1 MYLSGKPVA
10 DRRIGVMLSFGGGC
24 RQHGHEVWA
33 ADNGCYTRPD
43 TYSDDGFLSWIDR
56 HNRAGCLFAVAPDVV
71 ADAAATLDRAAPMLP
86 KIRRL
91 GFAAALVG
99 QDGATPDSLPWP
111 DFDALFIGGSTE
123 WKLSG
128 MAADLIAEGKRQGKW
143 VHMGRVNS
151 WARISAANALG
162 VNSVDG
168 TFIAF
173 APDKNTPQVISWLD
187 RIAKEPTL
195 FIGKTCG
202 GDDLS

>member
-1 MYLSGKPVA
+1 MYLSGKAVA
-10 DRRIGVMLSFGGGC
+10 DPRIGVMLSYNAGKQ
-24 RQHGHEVWA
+24 RVIGHKCWA
-33 ADNGCYTRPD
+33 ADNGCFSQPKKYT
-43 TYSDDGFLSWIDR
+43 DDGFLSWLDKIDR
-56 HNRAGCLFAVAPDVV
+56 TGCLFAVAPDVV

-91 GFAAALVG
+91 GFAAAFVG

-151 WARISAANALG
+151 WARISAADALG
-162 VNSVDG
+162 VDSVDG
-168 TFIAF
+168 TFIAY
-173 APDKNTPQVISWLD
+173 APDKNTLKVLDWTD
-187 RIAKEPTL
+187 RINNQFRL
-195 FIGKTCG
+195 FDWRG
-202 GDDLS
+202 

>member
-1 MYLSGKPVA
+1 MYLSGKAVA
-10 DRRIGVMLSFGGGC
+10 DPRIGVMLSYNAGKQ
-24 RQHGHEVWA
+24 RVIGHKCWA
-33 ADNGCYTRPD
+33 ADNGCFSQPKKYT
-43 TYSDDGFLSWIDR
+43 DDGFLSWLDKIDR
-56 HNRAGCLFAVAPDVV
+56 TGCLFAVAPDVV

-91 GFAAALVG
+91 GFAAAFVG

-151 WARISAANALG
+151 WARISAADALG
-162 VNSVDG
+162 VDSVDG
-168 TFIAF
+168 TFIAY
-173 APDKNTPQVISWLD
+173 APDKNTLKVLDWTD
-187 RIAKEPTL
+187 RINNQFRL
-195 FIGKTCG
+195 F
-202 GDDLS
+202 DWRD